1 MTVPPLAGVEAHALG
16 LLMRVASVLR
26 WRGVPNPE
34 AVIVRVV
41 NRHLPGTDSET
52 ARQIDRAEK
61 AEHRVRLLEARLARR
76 AAPPKPT
83 ATGPRTTAD
92 GVRIVAL
99 SPREA
104 VVLEHLKAGHRYK
117 QIGAEL
123 DMSVSNVQTT
133 VHRLVRWMQAA
144 DKSEAIDM
152 ACTGRVRIEVQH
164 KRRGVAA

>member
-1 MTVPPLAGVEAHALG
+1 MTAPPLAGVEAQALH
-16 LLMRVASVLR
+16 LLTQAVAILR
-26 WRGVPNPE
+26 RRGVRNPE
-34 AVIVRVV
+34 ALLSRVV
-41 NRHLPGTDSET
+41 NRHLPGVDSEIE
-52 ARQIDRAEK
+52 RQIERAEK
-61 AEHRVRLLEARLARR
+61 AEHRVRQLEARLARR
-76 AAPPKPT
+76 TAPPKPA

-92 GVRIVAL
+92 GVRVVTL

-104 VVLEHLKAGHRYK
+104 IVLEHLKAGHRYK

-144 DKSEAIDM
+144 DKTEAIDM

-164 KRRGVAA
+164 KRRSAA

>member
-1 MTVPPLAGVEAHALG
+1 MTVPPLAGVEAQALHR
-16 LLMRVASVLR
+16 LLQVAAILKR
-26 WRGVPNPE
+26 NGVHNPE
-34 AVIVRVV
+34 ALIMRVV
-41 NRHLPGTDSET
+41 NRYLPGTDSET
-52 ARQIDRAEK
+52 TRQIERAEK
-61 AEHRVRLLEARLARR
+61 AEHRVRQLEARLARR
-76 AAPPKPT
+76 AAPPKPN

-92 GVRIVAL
+92 GVRVVTL

-104 VVLEHLKAGHRYK
+104 IVLEHLKAGHPYK

-144 DKSEAIDM
+144 DKTEAIDM

-164 KRRGVAA
+164 KRRSAA

>member
-1 MTVPPLAGVEAHALG
+1 MTVPPLAGVEAQALH
-16 LLMRVASVLR
+16 LLTQAVAILR
-26 WRGVPNPE
+26 RRGVHQPE
-34 AVIVRVV
+34 ALLSRVV
-41 NRHLPGTDSET
+41 TRHLPGTDSET

-76 AAPPKPT
+76 AAPPKPN

-92 GVRIVAL
+92 GVRVVTL

-104 VVLEHLKAGHRYK
+104 IVLEHLKAGHRYK
-117 QIGAEL
+117 QIGADL

-144 DKSEAIDM
+144 DKTEAIDM

-164 KRRGVAA
+164 KRRSAAA